1 MMLTIAERHL
11 QDLGI
16 TEPEEIDLEAIAFD
30 AGAQL
35 RYRPLDGCD
44 ARIIGYDN
52 QAIITVNSRG
62 SDRRKRYSVAHE
74 LGHWHHHRGKCLVC
88 RVEETRPQTA
98 LSPERVADR
107 YAADLL
113 MPWYLFKPKARQQ
126 PKFNFAAVTALA
138 DMFDTSLTAT
148 AIRLVESDHTPSLA
162 ICHGQS
168 GRKWFARSPSVPD
181 RWFPRDTLDAESYAF
196 EILFGTAKND
206 TQSHKI
212 DADAW
217 FGRWDAE
224 KYELTEQ
231 SMRLGGRE
239 ILTLIQIT
247 DPRMLD

>member
-1 MMLTIAERHL
+1 MTLTIAERHL
-11 QDLGI
+11 QDLGV

-35 RYRPLDGCD
+35 RYRLLDGCE
-44 ARIIGYDN
+44 ARIIGRDN

-113 MPWYLFKPKARQQ
+113 MPWYLFKPRARQQ
-126 PKFNFAAVTALA
+126 PKFNFEAVTALA

-148 AIRLVESDHTPSLA
+148 AIRLVESEHTPSLVV
-162 ICHGQS
+162 CHGQN
-168 GRKWFARSPSVPD
+168 GRRWFARSPSVPD
-181 RWFPRDTLDAESYAF
+181 RWFPRDTLDVESNAF
-196 EILFGTAKND
+196 DILFGTAKDD
-206 TQSHKI
+206 TRSHKI
-212 DADAW
+212 GADAW
-217 FGRWDAE
+217 FDRWDAE
-224 KYELTEQ
+224 KYEMTEQ
-231 SMRLGGRE
+231 SIRTCASE

-247 DPRMLD
+247 DMRMLD

>member
-1 MMLTIAERHL
+1 MTLTIAERHL

-35 RYRPLDGCD
+35 RYRPLDGCEG
-44 ARIIGYDN
+44 RIIGRDN
-52 QAIITVNSRG
+52 QAIITVNTRG

-98 LSPERVADR
+98 MSPERVADG

-113 MPWYLFKPKARQQ
+113 MPWYLFKPRARQQ

-148 AIRLVESDHTPSLA
+148 AIRLVESGYTPSLVV
-162 ICHGQS
+162 CHGQS
-168 GRKWFARSPSVPD
+168 GRRWFARSPSVPD
-181 RWFPRDTLDAESYAF
+181 RWFPRDTLDVESYAF
-196 EILFGTAKND
+196 DILFGTAEDD
-206 TQSHKI
+206 TQPHKI
-212 DADAW
+212 GADAW
-217 FGRWDAE
+217 FDRWDAE

-231 SMRLGGRE
+231 SIRIRANE

-247 DPRMLD
+247 DTRMLD